1 MFLGVE
7 PSVTNWSSDQKE
19 FSLVLDHNPLVDMVE
34 LPETHRDLWFSNILC
49 GVIRGSLEMVGVR
62 VPVCVMSLQCSPEG
76 QSHYTHSIGSFPDHL
91 LVQ

>member
-62 VPVCVMSLQCSPEG
+62 VPVCVMTLQCSP
-76 QSHYTHSIGSFPDHL
+76 
-91 LVQ
+91 